1 MKTPAWLSRL
11 LPVAAR
17 RALVSTMVRAVRR
30 FDGAQFNRLT
40 HSWMMAAR
48 SINTELRGDLD
59 ALRRRSRD
67 LSKNEPLAVKFLKM
81 VRKNVAG
88 PKGFNFQARVTDDN
102 GKPDNL
108 ANNAIEAAWADWCR
122 PIHCDITG
130 RLSFTGLTQGL
141 AVAIARDGEALVRLI
156 DGAPNPYGFALQWL
170 DIERLDTT
178 FHREASNGINQVI
191 MGVEMDGN
199 GRPVAYHLA
208 TAAIGRDPTGRSLQ
222 RFPAE
227 NLLHLY
233 MTDDPEQVRG
243 IPWMHASMIRIH
255 HLKGFQEAAIIAARI
270 GASKMGFFVSKDS
283 DTAPMDPKDVS
294 DGEDAAGIP
303 FTEAEPGQFGM
314 APPGYE
320 FQAFNPD
327 YPHGNYDPFVKAA
340 KRDIGSGMDVSYHAL
355 GNDLEG
361 VNFSSIRSGVL
372 DERDSWMVIQNWLI
386 EHFLDTVHARWLDA
400 ALLLRAVVLPN
411 GSPLP
416 ASKRQKFAAH
426 EFQGRRWPWVD
437 PLKDTMSS
445 VLAIKNRLAD
455 PYTIAAQQGVDLD
468 DVLDGIAR
476 FEAAAK
482 AKNVALY
489 IDDAAAMDAAAAIV
503 AADETASTP
512 PKKAAA

>member
-1 MKTPAWLSRL
+1 MKTPAWFSRL
-11 LPVAAR
+11 LPTAR
-17 RALVSTMVRAVRR
+17 RLRHAVRR
-30 FDGAQFNRLT
+30 FEGAVFNRLT
-40 HSWMMAAR
+40 HSWMMAER
-48 SINTELRGDLD
+48 SINTELRRDLD

-67 LSKNEPLAVKFLKM
+67 LSKNEPMAAKFLKM

-88 PKGFNFQARVTDDN
+88 PKGFNFQARVTDPD

-108 ANNAIEAAWADWCR
+108 ANNAIEAAWYDWCR
-122 PIHCDITG
+122 PVSCDIAG
-130 RLSFTGLTQGL
+130 RLSFTGMVQGL
-141 AVAIARDGEALVRLI
+141 AVAIARDGEALVRMI

-178 FHREASNGINQVI
+178 FHREARDGVNQVM

-199 GRPVAYHLA
+199 GRPIAYHLA
-208 TAAIGRDPTGRSLQ
+208 SAEIGRDPTGSSLQ
-222 RFPAE
+222 RFPAD

-270 GASKMGFFVSKDS
+270 GASKMGFFVNKDS
-283 DTAPMDPKDVS
+283 EAQPLDPRAVS
-294 DGEDAAGIP
+294 DGEDEAGIP

-320 FQAFNPD
+320 FQAFDPD
-327 YPHGNYDPFVKAA
+327 YPHSNYDPFVKAA
-340 KRDIGSGMDVSYHAL
+340 KRDIGSGFDVAYHAL

-361 VNFSSIRSGVL
+361 VNFSSIRAGVL
-372 DERDSWMVIQNWLI
+372 DERDSWMLIQNWLI
-386 EHFLDTVHARWLDA
+386 EHFLDIVYLRWLDS
-400 ALLLRAVVLPN
+400 ALLMRAIVLPN

-416 ASKRQKFAAH
+416 AGKMSKFAAH

-476 FEAAAK
+476 FEASAK
-482 AKNVALY
+482 RKNVALY
-489 IDDAAAMDAAAAIV
+489 IDDAAAMEAAAAMV
-503 AADETASTP
+503 AADQAAGTA
-512 PKKAAA
+512 A